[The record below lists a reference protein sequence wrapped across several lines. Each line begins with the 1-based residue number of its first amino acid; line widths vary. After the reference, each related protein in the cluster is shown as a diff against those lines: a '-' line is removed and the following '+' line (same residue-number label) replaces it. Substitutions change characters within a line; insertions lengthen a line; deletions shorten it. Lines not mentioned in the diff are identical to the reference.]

1 MRNFLTILSAL
12 LFSHFFAAC
21 SPVVLVNDV
30 AHQVN
35 YSLRKRYLKM
45 PSSCL
50 ICFLSQ
56 ARTEQTCA
64 DPSLTSVFVDAF
76 SPSRSGHNLRPR
88 WVFVVIDSIGNDWQI
103 QGDIFLG
110 WETPQNFTV
119 PFYQLFNSVL
129 NDFVYLPSVNGA
141 VPTASGYVS
150 QGIVGYAY
158 STQVCGSVP
167 LLSVFQSSTGDHWY
181 TTDQQE
187 HDMMVANGW
196 IDEGTAFFVLP
207 LRKTGLLLEKYTVD

>member
-30 AHQVN
+30 AH
-35 YSLRKRYLKM
+35 
-45 PSSCL
+45 
-50 ICFLSQ
+50 Q

-119 PFYQLFNSVL
+119 PFYQLFNSAL

-150 QGIVGYAY
+150 QGIVG
-158 STQVCGSVP
+158 QV
-167 LLSVFQSSTGDHWY
+167 LEITG
-181 TTDQQE
+181 
-187 HDMMVANGW
+187 
-196 IDEGTAFFVLP
+196 I
-207 LRKTGLLLEKYTVD
+207 LRTNKSMI